1 MDGSYGLPCSIP
13 SCGKPINYALTYPHP
28 MAFTVD
34 HALPVRS
41 HPELA
46 LSPGNFR
53 PAHWRCNMGKSGYL
67 DNPDDHLDTGEPS
80 EDW

>member
-1 MDGSYGLPCSIP
+1 
-13 SCGKPINYALTYPHP
+13 